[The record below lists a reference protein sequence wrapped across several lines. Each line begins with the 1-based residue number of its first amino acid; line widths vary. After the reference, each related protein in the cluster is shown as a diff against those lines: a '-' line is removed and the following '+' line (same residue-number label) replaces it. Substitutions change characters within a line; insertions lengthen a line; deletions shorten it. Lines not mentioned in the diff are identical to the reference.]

1 MCVYLVRCGVALR
14 GNYLYVCL
22 YLFFLRLAFG
32 RGEGRLWSFFFSLF
46 IRLFFFSP
54 EFVLWGGGEVCI
66 VGEWSEACV
75 CDGREGGREDEV
87 EVEVRKST
95 T

>member
-32 RGEGRLWSFFFSLF
+32 RGEGRLWSFFFFS
-46 IRLFFFSP
+46 IYSIVFFSP
-54 EFVLWGGGEVCI
+54 EFVLGGG
-66 VGEWSEACV
+66 
-75 CDGREGGREDEV
+75 GGGV
-87 EVEVRKST
+87 YSG
-95 T
+95 